1 MSKLIIIRHGESLWN
16 LENKFAGWKDIDLS
30 DDGIKEAIN
39 AGKLINQNNI
49 EFDLAYTSVLKRAI
63 KTLWYILDEI
73 NQLWIPVY
81 KTFASFWN

>member
-30 DDGIKEAIN
+30 DNGIKEAIN
-39 AGKLINQNNI
+39 AGKLINKSNI
-49 EFDLAYTSVLKRAI
+49 EFDIAYTSVLKRAI

-73 NQLWIPVY
+73 NQ
-81 KTFASFWN
+81 KKR